1 MTTALSGPN
10 QFLGQAIRDGMLKR
24 FAEANERDEIPGKPI
39 ELIALDDGYDP
50 DEAYK
55 HAQTLIDVH
64 KVIALVGNVGT
75 PTAARTEPL
84 ANAKSVVFYG
94 AFTGADIL
102 RQTPPKAYT
111 FNFRPSYDQEMQV
124 IVDHLLA
131 QGVSPRKVAFFLQ
144 HDGYGRAGHRAA
156 GKALLARGFEYTH
169 DLKTIYYARNTLSVQ
184 AGIEELIRA
193 QLDPRA
199 IIIVGAY
206 QASGEFIRTMH
217 RIYPNLLFYNLS
229 FAGAPI
235 LAKVLPK
242 IDKRIYIT
250 QVVPVMEAWEAHAA
264 KQQRTVDASY
274 VDSLQ
279 TEGYLS
285 ASILLDALK
294 KIDGE
299 INSETLRQS
308 LEQMG
313 EFYLE
318 PLGKLSFA
326 KGDHQASDRIWL
338 AEFNRRGYWVSV
350 EGNH

>member
-24 FAEANERDEIPGKPI
+24 FTEANERDEIPGKTI
-39 ELIALDDGYDP
+39 ELIVLDDSYDP
-50 DEAYK
+50 DEAFK

-84 ANAKSVVFYG
+84 ANEKSVVFYG

-144 HDGYGRAGHRAA
+144 RDGYGRAGYRAA

-169 DLKTIYYARNTLSVQ
+169 ALKTIYYERNTLSIQ

-193 QLDPRA
+193 QLDPQA
-199 IIIVGAY
+199 IIIVGSY
-206 QASGEFIRTMH
+206 QASGEFIRIMH
-217 RIYPNLLFYNLS
+217 RIYPKLLFYNLS
-229 FAGAPI
+229 FAGAPM
-235 LAKVLPK
+235 LANVLPK
-242 IDKRIYIT
+242 IDKRIYMT

-264 KQQRTVDASY
+264 KNQRTFDTSYMDAM
-274 VDSLQ
+274 Q

-285 ASILLDALK
+285 ASILMDALK
-294 KIDGE
+294 KIHGE
-299 INSETLRQS
+299 INSKNLKQA

-318 PLGKLSFA
+318 PLGRLSFA
-326 KGDHQASDRIWL
+326 KGDHQASDRVWL
-338 AEFNRRGYWVSV
+338 AEFNRRRQWVAV
-350 EGNH
+350 EDNN